1 MKLKKKTE
9 VEWQLRSELEWRNR
23 DEMEFD
29 EIDLKYLLKDKKMEK
44 LFEQNSKESLKNR
57 FVAGLMTVKV
67 TKRTPNAIKTIEK
80 EGQTG
85 FFEQAFEKLDFGLK
99 SLLVLVGDL
108 PILKRDEKLLN
119 IDNILLSPA
128 NLPEWMEFHT
138 LYVFNDFEG
147 IGDVKTHDHAFDL
160 RTVKQLFPRPE
171 QKSFII
177 ELNKHF
183 VEITGGQYWKL
194 FTWFSAIRA
203 SHQQQLEAQRSANKV
218 IRVNVH
224 VLLLHSLFGR
234 NKKVQRE
241 IEKMVLAVDPSRSFG
256 EFQSSLATLFVKV
269 DHMFDAFYS
278 KVVVNYGLIKA
289 CIKTVHILVVKR
301 MIKFWKKKG
310 STMNAFENLTFASLV
325 VAYKDM
331 ISSWGLIEDELEN
344 FVRPTIVNFVGST
357 FQKVKQVIAG
367 ILIKAESDYEMINGK
382 IYSPGGQS
390 IISLCGDNFEHYT
403 SVPCEEA
410 ARYLLSVVSIIIN
423 IFQRFLL
430 EIIEEEESEEMLA
443 AHMNSLGGF
452 MINFRTFLKKVV
464 MKTQNRY
471 SYKTICDWVGDMQI
485 IKAIGRL
492 LLVLENKIIFR
503 LKEDMKTQFVT
514 KSDFLKFNVK
524 SFLESFFNKFQFVF
538 KKIERGNLERIA
550 KKMLNLFSLKYVEL
564 GFMDLSIFS
573 KDLLG
578 LEYFIFLYL
587 KFNQIFLF
595 VMET

>member
-1 MKLKKKTE
+1 MKLKKKTQ
-9 VEWQLRSELEWRNR
+9 VEWQLRSELEWRYR
-23 DEMEFD
+23 DDMEFD
-29 EIDLKYLLKDKKMEK
+29 EIDLKYLLKDKHMEK
-44 LFEQNSKESLKNR
+44 LFEQNSRESLKNR

-108 PILKRDEKLLN
+108 PILSRDEKLLN

-147 IGDVKTHDHAFDL
+147 IGDTKTYDHAFDL
-160 RTVKQLFPRPE
+160 RTVRQLFPRPG

-194 FTWFSAIRA
+194 FSWFSAVRT
-203 SHQQQLEAQRSANKV
+203 SYRQHLEAQRSANKM

-224 VLLLHSLFGR
+224 VLLIHSLFGR

-241 IEKMVLAVDPSRSFG
+241 IEKMVMSVDPSKSFG
-256 EFQSSLATLFVKV
+256 EFQSSLATLFIKV

-278 KVVVNYGLIKA
+278 KVVINYGLIKA

-310 STMNAFENLTFASLV
+310 NEMNAFENLTFASLV
-325 VAYKDM
+325 VTYKDM
-331 ISSWGLIEDELEN
+331 ISSWGLVEDELEN

-357 FQKVKQVIAG
+357 FQKVKKVIAG
-367 ILIKAESDYEMINGK
+367 ILTKAESDYEMINGK
-382 IYSPGGQS
+382 IYSPGGQA
-390 IISLCGDNFEHYT
+390 IISLCGDHFEHYT

-410 ARYLLSVVSIIIN
+410 ARYLLGVVSIIVS
-423 IFQRFLL
+423 IFQRFLMD
-430 EIIEEEESEEMLA
+430 IVEEEDNEEMLA

-452 MINFRTFLKKVV
+452 LINFRGFLKKVV
-464 MKTQNRY
+464 IKTQNRFA
-471 SYKTICDWVGDMQI
+471 YKTLCEWVGDLNI
-485 IKAIGRL
+485 IKSITRL
-492 LLVLENKIIFR
+492 MIVLENKIMR
-503 LKEDMKTQFVT
+503 KLKTDLTISFGNK
-514 KSDFLKFNVK
+514 KDFLKLNVK

-550 KKMLNLFSLKYVEL
+550 KKMLGLFSLKYVEL
-564 GFMDLSIFS
+564 ALSDLTIFKHGKAYS
-573 KDLLG
+573 QI
-578 LEYFIFLYL
+578 IFVHLSLYML
-587 KFNQIFLF
+587 DIST
-595 VMET
+595 VYI